1 MTIDP
6 ELLTGLGAAASVFFC
21 SLGSALASVPAGK
34 YAMRSKAG
42 VLAYSPI
49 VIAGVLALYGV
60 IVAVLLSG
68 KIGGGDNSSLNG
80 YRNVSAGLAVGLA
93 CLASGLGMAG
103 FLEDSLHHPNTTS
116 VAAVTENSAVSEMHA
131 PLVPNSGAKVVMIE
145 PPSIRFL
152 MCMVFME
159 AIGLYGLV
167 VALILI
173 S

>member
-21 SLGSALASVPAGK
+21 SLGSALASVQAGK

-68 KIGGGDNSSLNG
+68 KIGGDTLNG

-103 FLEDSLHHPNTTS
+103 FLEDSLHHPSTT
-116 VAAVTENSAVSEMHA
+116 TESSAVSEMHA
-131 PLVPNSGAKVVMIE
+131 PLVPSPLSNSSGAKVLLIE
-145 PPSIRFL
+145 PPSVRFL
-152 MCMVFME
+152 MCMVFIE

>member
-6 ELLTGLGAAASVFFC
+6 ELLTGLGAAAALFFC
-21 SLGSALASVPAGK
+21 SLGSALASVQAGK

-42 VLAYSPI
+42 VLAFSPI
-49 VIAGVLALYGV
+49 VIAGVLAIYGV

-68 KIGGGDNSSLNG
+68 KIGGDNLNG
-80 YRNVSAGLAVGLA
+80 YRNVSAGLAVGFA

-103 FLEDSLHHPNTTS
+103 FLEDSLRSPNTTT
-116 VAAVTENSAVSEMHA
+116 VAEGSPVSEMHA
-131 PLVPNSGAKVVMIE
+131 PLVPGLHSNSGAKFVMIE
-145 PPSIRFL
+145 PPSVRFL
-152 MCMVFME
+152 MCMVFIE
-159 AIGLYGLV
+159 AIGLYGLI